1 MDKIAELK
9 EWLIGEANA
18 VSDQHKTLGDDRL
31 ILQGRHE
38 AIEFIVQKIDQLG
51 SVEAEA
57 LAATEEESAT
67 AEASSEASE
76 QEG

>member
-1 MDKIAELK
+1 MDELK
-9 EWLIGEANA
+9 QWLLEQAGAIEN
-18 VSDQHKTLGDDRL
+18 QHKALGDDRL

-38 AIEFIVQKIDQLG
+38 AVDFVLQKIGELT

-57 LAATEEESAT
+57 LAATSEE
-67 AEASSEASE
+67 SSEASE

>member
-1 MDKIAELK
+1 MDELK
-9 EWLIGEANA
+9 QWLLEQAGAIET
-18 VSDQHKTLGDDRL
+18 QHKTLGDDRL

-38 AIEFIVQKIDQLG
+38 AVDFVLQKIAQLT

-57 LAATEEESAT
+57 IAST
-67 AEASSEASE
+67 SSEASE